1 MKHPIDGLEAFIQIA
16 ELGSFNKA
24 AEKLHVTQT
33 ALTRRIQRLEAY
45 LGLKLL
51 DRTTRVVVLS
61 TVGRGFLPEAK
72 RLVDE
77 LGRSIERLRSQS
89 REASGD
95 ITMASIPSLMFGQ
108 LPAVLGEYAQH
119 FPSNRV
125 RILDRSSA
133 QVMES
138 VQRRQAEFGLH
149 VMAMGQPDLQ
159 TELLRREPLVAYC
172 RKSHP
177 LARRSSVCW
186 SELSAT
192 GLITLGGGSGNRLL
206 MEAQL
211 LNVGIDIRTKFV
223 VEYFSTAIGLAQA
236 GLGVAILVATDGAQL
251 HPEMVQVPLVEP
263 VIDRQLFLVRRRA
276 ESLTPAAQQL
286 FALIQT
292 RYAQRLPVTQ

>member
-24 AEKLHVTQT
+24 ADKLHVTQT

-51 DRTTRVVVLS
+51 NRTTRVVVLS
-61 TVGRGFLPEAK
+61 TVGRAFLPEAT

-77 LGRSIERLRSQS
+77 LDRSIERLRSQS
-89 REASGD
+89 RDASGD
-95 ITMASIPSLMFGQ
+95 ITIALPPSLMFGQ
-108 LPAVLGEYAQH
+108 LPSVLGEYAQY
-119 FPSNRV
+119 FPANRV

-133 QVMES
+133 QVIES

-149 VMAMGQPDLQ
+149 VIVMGQPDME
-159 TELLRREPLVAYC
+159 TELLRRDPLVAYC
-172 RKSHP
+172 RKTHP
-177 LARRSSVCW
+177 LAKRSSISW

-192 GLITLGGGSGNRLL
+192 DLITLGGGSGNRLL

-211 LNVGIDIRTKFV
+211 LNAGIDIRTKFV

-236 GLGVAILVATDGAQL
+236 GLGVAILVAADGSLL
-251 HPEMVQVPLVEP
+251 HPDMVQIPLVDP
-263 VIDRQLFLVRRRA
+263 HIDRPLFLIRRRG

-286 FALIQT
+286 FDLIQE
-292 RYAQRLPVTQ
+292 RYSQTSPLA